1 MIPDASARFCGRTFF
16 VPDGGWAEWMRG
28 WGRIAEDGA
37 VWAVDNKKRRRASQL
52 AGVAIL
58 KSYLKL
64 QCVFIMKTNIIV
76 SDAYPFGGV
85 ARPVVCLVWSGVSSR
100 GR

>member
-1 MIPDASARFCGRTFF
+1 M
-16 VPDGGWAEWMRG
+16 WAAG
-28 WGRIAEDGA
+28 
-37 VWAVDNKKRRRASQL
+37 NKKRRRASQL

-76 SDAYPFGGV
+76 SDAYPFGGGGASCCV
-85 ARPVVCLVWSGVSSR
+85 PCVVGRFESG
-100 GR
+100 

>member
-1 MIPDASARFCGRTFF
+1 
-16 VPDGGWAEWMRG
+16 MRG
-28 WGRIAEDGA
+28 RGLIAENGA
-37 VWAVDNKKRRRASQL
+37 VRAADNKKRRRASQL

-76 SDAYPFGGV
+76 SDAYPLRRGDASCCV
-85 ARPVVCLVWSGVSSR
+85 PCVVGRFESG
-100 GR
+100 